1 MKIDQ
6 ELVKVME
13 KEISK
18 VLKVQASLIFEELEE
33 MSFMDS
39 TVWLMQKEYKNLK
52 KKWISKK
59 YEK

>member
-1 MKIDQ
+1 MKINN
-6 ELVKVME
+6 ELVKIME